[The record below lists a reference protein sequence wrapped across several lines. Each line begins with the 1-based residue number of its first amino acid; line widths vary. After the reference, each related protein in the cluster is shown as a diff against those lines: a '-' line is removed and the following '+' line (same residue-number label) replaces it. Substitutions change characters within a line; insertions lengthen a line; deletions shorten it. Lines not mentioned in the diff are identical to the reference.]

1 MKRLCHYISEYMGI
15 LVLVAALLALAFPDV
30 LKEIRPTVI
39 NYLLGVVMFGM
50 GLTLNLQD
58 FKIVF
63 SRPKDILIAVCHN
76 SPLCLYWLGH

>member
-1 MKRLCHYISEYMGI
+1 MKKFCHYISEYMSV
-15 LVLVAALLALAFPDV
+15 LVLAAAIIALAFPEV
-30 LKEIRPTVI
+30 FQQIRPTII

-63 SRPKDILIAVCHN
+63 SRPKDVVIG
-76 SPLCLYWLGH
+76 CLA